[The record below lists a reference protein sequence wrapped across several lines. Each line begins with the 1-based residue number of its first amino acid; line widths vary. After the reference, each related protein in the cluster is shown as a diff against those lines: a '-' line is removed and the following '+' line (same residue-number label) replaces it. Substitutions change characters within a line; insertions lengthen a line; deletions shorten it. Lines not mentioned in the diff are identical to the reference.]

1 LHRIANHARQLEP
14 LANASQPAPAR
25 VQQEIAQAFS
35 QLKASLAPIA
45 EGKLLTAEH
54 PSYRFIADLAQ
65 KDGDAEA
72 LLALASRSDGTQ
84 AIRSMGPQPP
94 LDAMVRISV
103 ELAQSGE
110 QNKDVDSYRRR
121 LASIGNNSEQTLADI
136 REMLKKETALAGE
149 MATEHTDRVARHEG
163 EWKKV
168 VEKCDTDWNELKALY
183 DEKLALLAPTDY
195 WASQATQYKVQ
206 GIVYAIAFSAVL
218 VAAIVLFAIFG
229 ITELKETQAP
239 SVLVDILPVIVPA
252 FAAIWVLRILGRQ
265 LAESLAM
272 MKDASERVTLVKTFL
287 ALMRDETAGNPV
299 VRDED
304 RALILQALFR
314 QSRITA
320 VDDSPPI
327 NAFEAIYRYGK
338 SH

>member
-1 LHRIANHARQLEP
+1 
-14 LANASQPAPAR
+14 
-25 VQQEIAQAFS
+25 
-35 QLKASLAPIA
+35 
-45 EGKLLTAEH
+45 
-54 PSYRFIADLAQ
+54 
-65 KDGDAEA
+65 
-72 LLALASRSDGTQ
+72 
-84 AIRSMGPQPP
+84 
-94 LDAMVRISV
+94 
-103 ELAQSGE
+103 
-110 QNKDVDSYRRR
+110 
-121 LASIGNNSEQTLADI
+121 
-136 REMLKKETALAGE
+136 
-149 MATEHTDRVARHEG
+149 
-163 EWKKV
+163 
-168 VEKCDTDWNELKALY
+168 
-183 DEKLALLAPTDY
+183 
-195 WASQATQYKVQ
+195 
-206 GIVYAIAFSAVL
+206 